1 MQQRHQG
8 TLVPVLTSQAG
19 SCLTFANWQDASV
32 TTISYQLE
40 ALIIKPGITVLKKL
54 TQLRDYISWPG
65 PIVLNAVLPPA
76 NSNGIYLIRST
87 YDGQLVQLSI
97 QELATLIAELKP
109 NKVLLPL
116 DSLKFF
122 KEFWQPL
129 AIATKTDI
137 ELYFP
142 KEEHSHFNLDHLN
155 YYGIYK
161 QQSFEDFFNDVQKL
175 NNSLYLLG
183 DFNLA
188 QMQELLENKYTVET
202 NRPALDGMMGLFYS
216 QEKDKQLTITAQEMN
231 MDYRM
236 LDNNCQCKTCSTQL
250 TRAYLHHLL
259 EQTPLLAQR
268 YLVQHNLY
276 FCQNYIINQN

>member
-1 MQQRHQG
+1 MQQRQG

-32 TTISYQLE
+32 TTIAYQLD
-40 ALIIKPGITVLKKL
+40 ALMIKPGVAFLKKL
-54 TQLRDYISWPG
+54 IQLRDYISWPG
-65 PIVLNAVLPPA
+65 TIVLNAVLPPA

-97 QELATLIAELKP
+97 QELASLIAELKP

-116 DSLKFF
+116 DSLTFF
-122 KEFWQPL
+122 NEFWQTL
-129 AIATKTDI
+129 VTETDI

-142 KEEHSHFNLDHLN
+142 QGEPSHLNLDHLN

-161 QQSFEDFFNDVQKL
+161 QQSFKDFFNDVQKL
-175 NNSLYLLG
+175 DKPMYLLG

-188 QMQELLENKYTVET
+188 QMQELLENKHTVET

-216 QEKDKQLTITAQEMN
+216 REKDEQLTIIAQEMS
-231 MDYRM
+231 MDYQT
-236 LDNNCQCKTCSTQL
+236 LDNSCQCKTCSAQL

-259 EQTPLLAQR
+259 GQTPLLAQR